1 MESLAETLDAF
12 VRGLSS
18 QAAGFGLLGIAF
30 FDSSLLSLPEIND
43 ALLLYFG
50 ARFPERAFYYASMT
64 LLGSVAG
71 ASLLFGLARWKG
83 FSFLEKRFPKGRL
96 QSVFGLVRRYGAF
109 AVLVPSILPPPF
121 PFKIFVLSSG
131 ALGLPVPRFLAAIA
145 VGRAVRYFGEA
156 WLAVR
161 YGEDAL
167 SYLHGNAAYVLV
179 VILMVAISAV
189 LFHIF
194 RRRRGLEET

>member
-1 MESLAETLDAF
+1 MESLAESLDAF

-18 QAAGFGLLGIAF
+18 GTAGLGLFGIAF

-50 ARFPERAFYYASMT
+50 ARFPRRAFYYALMT
-64 LLGSVAG
+64 MLGSVSG
-71 ASLLFGLARWKG
+71 ASLLYGLARSQG

-109 AVLVPSILPPPF
+109 AVLLPSILPPPF

-131 ALGLPVPRFLAAIA
+131 ALGLSAPRFLTAIV
-145 VGRAVRYFGEA
+145 VGRSVRYFGEA

-161 YGEDAL
+161 YGDDAL
-167 SYLHGNAAYVLV
+167 SYLHANAGNVLLV
-179 VILMVAISAV
+179 VLALAAAALLVR
-189 LFHIF
+189 LFRS
-194 RRRRGLEET
+194 RRSFEET

>member
-1 MESLAETLDAF
+1 VESLAESLDAF

-18 QAAGFGLLGIAF
+18 GTAALGLFAIAF

-50 ARFPERAFYYASMT
+50 ARFPKRAFYYALMT
-64 LLGSVAG
+64 MLGSISG
-71 ASLLFGLARWKG
+71 ASLLYGLARWRG
-83 FSFLEKRFPKGRL
+83 YSFLEKRFPKGRL

-109 AVLVPSILPPPF
+109 AVLLPSILPPPF

-131 ALGLPVPRFLAAIA
+131 ALGLSVPRFLAAIT
-145 VGRAVRYFGEA
+145 VGRGVRYFGEA

-161 YGEDAL
+161 YGDEAL
-167 SYLHGNAAYVLV
+167 SYLHANAGNVLLFVLV
-179 VILMVAISAV
+179 VAV
-189 LFHIF
+189 GALLFHLF
-194 RRRRGLEET
+194 RNRRGVEES